1 MKKQPKSL
9 VTVRLGQQTV
19 RCYQVASRRL
29 QRLLGDRAPSTH
41 ELLLRQLSHRSPRV
55 VAADYENGQRRLA
68 A

>member
-1 MKKQPKSL
+1 MKTPTKSH

-29 QRLLGDRAPSTH
+29 QRLLGDRAPSTQ
-41 ELLLRQLSHRSPRV
+41 ELLLRQLSHRSPRL
-55 VAADYENGQRRLA
+55 VAGNYAGCHRRLA

>member
-1 MKKQPKSL
+1 MKNAPKAH

-29 QRLLGDRAPSTH
+29 QRLLGDRAPSTLA
-41 ELLLRQLSHRSPRV
+41 LLLRQLSHRSPRL
-55 VAADYENGQRRLA
+55 VAGNETSDQRRHA

>member
-1 MKKQPKSL
+1 MKNKPKSY

-29 QRLLGDRAPSTH
+29 QRMLGDRAPSTQ
-41 ELLLRQLSHRSPRV
+41 ELLLRQLVHRSPRL
-55 VAADYENGQRRLA
+55 VAGKYASCQRRLA